1 MSEDE
6 FWESTP
12 AFFSFRQKAHAEK
25 FRNEWEQT
33 RYIAFVV
40 AKTVD
45 SKNRLKKPSQLLPF
59 DWDAKPDLK
68 KLEEFTQDERAKF
81 DKFDEEADEILKATN
96 PEMYA
101 KYMAAKEAAKN
112 QN

>member
-1 MSEDE
+1 MTEEE

-33 RYIAFVV
+33 RYIAFVM

-45 SKNRLKKPSQLLPF
+45 SKNRLKRPSQLLPF

-68 KLEEFTQDERAKF
+68 KLDEFTEAERAEF
-81 DKFDEEADEILKATN
+81 DKFDAEADEILKRTN

-101 KYMAAKEAAKN
+101 KHMAAKAAAQKPK
-112 QN
+112 